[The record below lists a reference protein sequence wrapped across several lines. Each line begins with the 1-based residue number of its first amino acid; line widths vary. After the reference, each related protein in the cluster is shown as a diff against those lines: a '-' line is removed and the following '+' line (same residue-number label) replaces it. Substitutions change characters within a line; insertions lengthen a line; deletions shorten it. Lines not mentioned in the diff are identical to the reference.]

1 MILAA
6 GLGTRMGSLTDST
19 PKPLLRAG
27 GKPLLQFHLEALAR
41 CGIREIVINHARH
54 GDRIEA
60 TFGSGAAFGVA
71 IRYSAE
77 GEDPLETAGG
87 VRQALPL
94 LGTDPFLLLN
104 ADIWTDFDLG
114 SLCRQPP
121 VEAHIVLVPNPA
133 HHPRGDF
140 ALDGDRVM
148 ESGEV
153 LHTYSGIGV
162 FRADMFQALPPGP
175 APLAPLL
182 RAAMGRG
189 GVTGEIFAGRWFD
202 IGTPERLSMLDRL
215 LTDSS
220 SY

>member
-41 CGIREIVINHARH
+41 CGIRDIVINHARH

-114 SLCRQPP
+114 TLCRQSPA
-121 VEAHIVLVPNPA
+121 EAHIVLVPNPA

-140 ALDGDRVM
+140 ALHGSRVM
-148 ESGEV
+148 DSGEV

-162 FRADMFQALPPGP
+162 YRAELFQGLPPGP

-189 GVTGEIFAGRWFD
+189 GVSGEFFAGRWFD
-202 IGTPERLSMLDRL
+202 IGTPERLSRLDRL

-220 SY
+220 TY